1 MVRQRLSP
9 GPSPIC
15 ESEHSAEVANELL
28 EVGYARFAV
37 LVVTADDFDARSGT
51 GQLEK
56 PPPRHH
62 LDRRHTK
69 HQPRLAHSGHRL
81 RVLAGDRDAGGGP
94 ETPDRRDENG
104 RRGTQPLNLGAGN
117 CESPAPASSHTHA
130 ATVATIAVDN
140 YSTALP
146 AQCAVRATQQAGR
159 AGDSSRA
166 AVLSPSCDETA
177 CRVDPIQQRSTRHS
191 TSRQA
196 GSLLHRRLEVGPD
209 NARYGGAQKSD
220 GLLEGNLLSAAIGGL
235 QVDDDRPS
243 SRHTGSSQVCEQLPP
258 SLRGCP
264 AADDDTARLSRCK
277 CLD

>member
-177 CRVDPIQQRSTRHS
+177 RRVDPM
-191 TSRQA
+191 
-196 GSLLHRRLEVGPD
+196 
-209 NARYGGAQKSD
+209 
-220 GLLEGNLLSAAIGGL
+220 
-235 QVDDDRPS
+235 
-243 SRHTGSSQVCEQLPP
+243 
-258 SLRGCP
+258 
-264 AADDDTARLSRCK
+264 
-277 CLD
+277 